1 MSILKEGFPYIIVT
15 SVLTIISYFLNSII
29 SPVPWIFFLIIT
41 LFVIYFF
48 RNPKRHITKNAV
60 HILSP
65 ADGTVMSIEKINE
78 ENFFKS
84 EAIKVSIFLSVFN
97 VHANKAPIDG
107 VVKYTSYR
115 PGKYL
120 PAFKPHASE
129 LNERNTIGIEGNGIK
144 VIVHQITGLIA
155 RRIVCWVK
163 ENDPVIQGENYGLIK
178 FGSCTEIIVPKNIDI
193 QVKPGQKVKGGM
205 TIIGVIKNES

>member
-1 MSILKEGFPYIIVT
+1 MLIFKEGIPYIVT
-15 SVLTIISYFLNSII
+15 TLAVTIIFYFISSTI
-29 SPVPWIFFLIIT
+29 SPAPWIFFLIIT
-41 LFVIYFF
+41 LFIMYFF
-48 RNPKRHITKNAV
+48 RNPRRHITKNEL

-65 ADGTVMSIEKINE
+65 ADGAVMSIEEINE

-84 EAIKVSIFLSVFN
+84 KAVKVSIFLSIFN
-97 VHANKAPIDG
+97 VHANKAPING
-107 VVKYTSYR
+107 IVKYTSYR

-163 ENDPVIQGENYGLIK
+163 EGDSVVQGENYGLIK
-178 FGSCTEIIVPKNIDI
+178 FGSCTEIIIPKNVDI
-193 QVKPGQKVKGGM
+193 QVKLGQKVKGGI
-205 TIIGVIKNES
+205 TIIGVINNEN